1 MEARMSAT
9 WKQPQAVAD
18 VTELIGD
25 SAATRAVR
33 ELVDRVAKS
42 NASVLITG
50 PSGSGKEVVA
60 QLLHGRSPRAAQPFV
75 AVNCTAIPRELL
87 ESEIFGHEAGSF
99 TGAVR
104 AKRGRFEAADH
115 GTLFLDEIGD
125 MPGDMQVKLLR
136 ILETRIVERV
146 GSMIG
151 IPVDV
156 RLVAATNV
164 DLEAAI
170 AASRFRED
178 LFYRLNVVEI
188 RLTALAERR
197 QDIAPLLDYFAAS
210 GATSGPGSRASVAAA
225 GRVQFT
231 AAATAW
237 LAEQPWR
244 GNVRELRN
252 FVDRAA
258 ALHPGEQ
265 IDAQL
270 AERLMT
276 TDRRQAVRSALVP
289 FATGDRACDVA
300 LPEPSHDR
308 LQQQQFPSQFASQF
322 ASPWASGETAAPATA
337 RRSVDTW
344 LAAPLAV
351 GTPVRHGS
359 PLARAP
365 VDLKAL
371 LDHIEQSYIERALD
385 CSAGGVAESARMLG
399 LRRTTLIEKMR
410 RLNIQ
415 RPMAAGVMH

>member
-1 MEARMSAT
+1 MSAT
-9 WKQPQAVAD
+9 WKQPQAAAD

-60 QLLHGRSPRAAQPFV
+60 QLLHRRSPRAAQPFV

-136 ILETRIVERV
+136 ILETRVVERV

-151 IPVDV
+151 TPVDV

-210 GATSGPGSRASVAAA
+210 GATSGPGSRASGAAA

-265 IDAQL
+265 IDAEL

-276 TDRRQAVRSALVP
+276 TDRRQAVRSALLP
-289 FATGDRACDVA
+289 FATGDRARDVA

-308 LQQQQFPSQFASQF
+308 LQQQQFPSQFAS
-322 ASPWASGETAAPATA
+322 PWASDATAAPATV

-351 GTPVRHGS
+351 GMPVRHGS

>member
-1 MEARMSAT
+1 MSAT
-9 WKQPQAVAD
+9 WKQPQAA
-18 VTELIGD
+18 TTLPELIGD
-25 SAATRAVR
+25 SAPTQAVR
-33 ELVDRVAKS
+33 DLIERVAKS
-42 NASVLITG
+42 NASVLVTG

-60 QLLHGRSPRAAQPFV
+60 QLLHQRSPRAAKPFV
-75 AVNCTAIPRELL
+75 AVNCAAIPRELL

-115 GTLFLDEIGD
+115 GTLFLDEVGD

-136 ILETRIVERV
+136 ILETRVVERV

-164 DLEAAI
+164 ELETAI
-170 AASRFRED
+170 AEGRFRED

-188 RLTALAERR
+188 RLMPLAERR
-197 QDIAPLLDYFAAS
+197 ADIPMLLAHF
-210 GATSGPGSRASVAAA
+210 AAA
-225 GRVQFT
+225 GTSEVLTVGARSVSVSGTGRAVNGTAASHVEFT
-231 AAATAW
+231 AAAITW
-237 LAEQPWR
+237 LSEQQWR

-258 ALHPGEQ
+258 ALHPGES
-265 IDAQL
+265 IDQPIAEQL
-270 AERLMT
+270 MSG
-276 TDRRQAVRSALVP
+276 DRRRTARPTPRDS
-289 FATGDRACDVA
+289 GYVA
-300 LPEPSHDR
+300 EGGPASDR
-308 LQQQQFPSQFASQF
+308 LQARQPSALSDTPWSHGAIAPHTIDRLPVDRWLDTPPAAVSSARHRLPLVAS
-322 ASPWASGETAAPATA
+322 
-337 RRSVDTW
+337 
-344 LAAPLAV
+344 
-351 GTPVRHGS
+351 
-359 PLARAP
+359 AP

-371 LDHIEQSYIERALD
+371 LEQVEQSYIERALD

-415 RPMAAGVMH
+415 RPVGGVLAY

>member
-1 MEARMSAT
+1 MSAT
-9 WKQPQAVAD
+9 WKQPQAATGI
-18 VTELIGD
+18 TELIGD

-33 ELVDRVAKS
+33 DLIDRVARS

-60 QLLHGRSPRAAQPFV
+60 QLLHRCSPRAAKPFV
-75 AVNCTAIPRELL
+75 AVNCAAIPRELL

-136 ILETRIVERV
+136 ILETRVVERV

-164 DLEAAI
+164 ELEAAI
-170 AASRFRED
+170 AEGRFRED

-188 RLTALAERR
+188 RLSPLTDRR
-197 QDIAPLLDYFAAS
+197 QDIPLLLDHFAATGTVS
-210 GATSGPGSRASVAAA
+210 

-231 AAATAW
+231 PNAAAW
-237 LAEQPWR
+237 LSEQPWR

-258 ALHPGEQ
+258 ALHAGEC
-265 IDAQL
+265 IDDTL
-270 AERLMT
+270 AERLMS
-276 TDRRQAVRSALVP
+276 TDRRQAVRSVEAKPSNNGAL
-289 FATGDRACDVA
+289 TSLSRC
-300 LPEPSHDR
+300 LPEMPST
-308 LQQQQFPSQFASQF
+308 
-322 ASPWASGETAAPATA
+322 TAAP
-337 RRSVDTW
+337 RSPWPHGVPQVGTIERQPVDRW
-344 LAAPLAV
+344 MAAPPAMTRSPQLS
-351 GTPVRHGS
+351 S
-359 PLARAP
+359 PLELHSP

-371 LDHIEQSYIERALD
+371 LDQVEQSYIERALD
-385 CSAGGVAESARMLG
+385 CSAGGVAESARLLG

-415 RPMAAGVMH
+415 RPVAGAFH

>member
-1 MEARMSAT
+1 MSAT
-9 WKQPQAVAD
+9 WKQPQAATEL
-18 VTELIGD
+18 TELIGD
-25 SAATRAVR
+25 SASTRAVR
-33 ELVDRVAKS
+33 ELIDRVAKS
-42 NASVLITG
+42 NASVLVTG

-60 QLLHGRSPRAAQPFV
+60 QLLHQRSPRAAKPFV
-75 AVNCTAIPRELL
+75 AVNCAAIPRELL

-104 AKRGRFEAADH
+104 AKRGRFEVADH

-136 ILETRIVERV
+136 ILETRVVERV

-164 DLEAAI
+164 ELEAAI
-170 AASRFRED
+170 ADGRFRED

-188 RLTALAERR
+188 RLTPLAERR
-197 QDIAPLLDYFAAS
+197 DDVPMLLEHFAAMGA
-210 GATSGPGSRASVAAA
+210 GATLSKAEG
-225 GRVQFT
+225 GRVRFT

-237 LAEQPWR
+237 LSEQPWR

-258 ALHPGEQ
+258 ALHAGES
-265 IDAQL
+265 IDDALAQ
-270 AERLMT
+270 RLMS
-276 TDRRQAVRSALVP
+276 TDRRQAVRPTTVQ
-289 FATGDRACDVA
+289 RAA
-300 LPEPSHDR
+300 PG
-308 LQQQQFPSQFASQF
+308 
-322 ASPWASGETAAPATA
+322 SPWPHMPIDAPAVERRPIDHWLADAPVAALSA
-337 RRSVDTW
+337 RRPA
-344 LAAPLAV
+344 L
-351 GTPVRHGS
+351 TPTTQ
-359 PLARAP
+359 

-371 LDHIEQSYIERALD
+371 LDQVEQSYIEQALD

-415 RPMAAGVMH
+415 RPAVGAMACSGRSLN